1 VYRPSQNAYISIKA
15 NYFSTKEY
23 IMGFLPGFLSTR
35 KQPIKDPARIK
46 ELSISKQLVESAQ
59 ADVNNVLQQLGTG
72 KDGLSESEAR
82 ERLKQYGPNEVAKE
96 KRKSVLIRLL
106 SNFKNPLVI
115 LLLVLGSISYLT
127 GDMRAT
133 TMIFIMVLLGVVL
146 RFFQELRSDIAAE
159 KLKAMVSTSTTVLRD
174 DKKKEIFLKELVPGD
189 VVLMSAGDMV
199 PADVRL
205 LSAKDLHVNQA
216 TLTGESLPVEK
227 SGAQA
232 TDPFQNPLEMSSI
245 CFL

>member
-1 VYRPSQNAYISIKA
+1 
-15 NYFSTKEY
+15 
-23 IMGFLPGFLSTR
+23 MGFLQTFFRTP
-35 KQPIKDPARIK
+35 KQAMKDPACIK
-46 ELSISKQLVESAQ
+46 ELRISKQLVESAQ
-59 ADVNNVLQQLGTG
+59 ADVPNVLQQLSTR

-82 ERLKQYGPNEVAKE
+82 ERFKQYGPNEVAKE
-96 KRKSVLIRLL
+96 KRKSVVIRLL

-115 LLLVLGSISYLT
+115 LLLVLGFISYLT

-133 TMIFIMVLLGVVL
+133 IMIFIMVLLGVVL

-174 DKKKEIFLKELVPGD
+174 SKKKEIPLKELVPGD
-189 VVLMSAGDMV
+189 VVLISAGDIV

-227 SGAQA
+227 SGAKA
-232 TDPFQNPLEMSSI
+232 TDPSQNPLEMHSI
-245 CFL
+245 CFLGSNVEIGSALDIISG